1 MIDSF
6 LNRETGVVDKI
17 KKTVYHFEMWVHLYC
32 CTFEKKA
39 ENGCVSLSKYKRKW
53 EGKDQ
58 DKGVSWSLMWF
69 IKYPKLTTTQKTL
82 QKLKHLI
89 LHSVF
94 LHMAKSHILNF
105 FFFSL
110 HIPLHF
116 KLLPKRFR
124 FFMDNNN
131 FRDPEVC
138 FSFHFHKQQEMTQ
151 PQAPFIFF
159 QWSHFSLVA
168 LLMFTMSLTALF
180 TALGAEVMSRSED
193 AFELDRLST
202 VILSQEYTVLLTP
215 LKYLKILKKWKKCED
230 FQQRNLF
237 KSLKCW
243 FHFCTSFFLFLNKVS
258 MRLY

>member
-105 FFFSL
+105 FFFLYIFLYIFSCCQSGSAFL
-110 HIPLHF
+110 WTITTSVTPKFAFHF
-116 KLLPKRFR
+116 IFINNRKWHNHKLLLYSCS
-124 FFMDNNN
+124 DHI
-131 FRDPEVC
+131 
-138 FSFHFHKQQEMTQ
+138 FHY
-151 PQAPFIFF
+151 
-159 QWSHFSLVA
+159 WL
-168 LLMFTMSLTALF
+168 
-180 TALGAEVMSRSED
+180 
-193 AFELDRLST
+193 
-202 VILSQEYTVLLTP
+202 
-215 LKYLKILKKWKKCED
+215 C
-230 FQQRNLF
+230 
-237 KSLKCW
+237 
-243 FHFCTSFFLFLNKVS
+243 
-258 MRLY
+258 